1 MILAL
6 DLSLRQSGVA
16 IIDNDAIVYSG
27 DIKTPVNLRGVQRL
41 DYILQKIIKLLS
53 EYTIDFVIIED
64 YAYSMHGSVPD
75 LGELGGVVRY
85 YLYKTNILFLIISTT
100 SLKKFV
106 LGKGNGPKE
115 AMMPS
120 IYRKY
125 QIEARSSDE
134 ADAIGL
140 AKIAY
145 AVSLMKQGVLSADK
159 YLDYENQVLSN
170 IWDSDLRESTY
181 KLR

>member
-16 IIDNDAIVYSG
+16 IIDNDNIIFSG
-27 DIKTPVNLRGVQRL
+27 DIKTPVNMRGAERL
-41 DYILQKIIKLLS
+41 DYILKKIIQYLADYKI
-53 EYTIDFVIIED
+53 EFVTIED

-85 YLYKTNILFLIISTT
+85 YLYKTNIPYLIISTT

-106 LGKGNGPKE
+106 IGKGNAPKA

-120 IYRKY
+120 IHRKY
-125 QIEARSSDE
+125 KIEAKSSDE

-145 AVSLMKQGVLSADK
+145 AVSLMKQSALSADK
-159 YLDYENQVLSN
+159 YLDYENAVLSN
-170 IWDSDLRESTY
+170 IWDSKLKESTY
-181 KLR
+181 KLQ